1 MLTQHEVRM
10 QLDTIAT
17 EVLQSPGI
25 YYELYSRIF
34 SQRVQQWMHSVAAGD
49 AKLIQRVAE
58 CDPDYLSDLE
68 IAAPLHS
75 KPSALFNPAWDMD
88 Y

>member
-1 MLTQHEVRM
+1 M

-34 SQRVQQWMHSVAAGD
+34 SQRVQQWMHSVAASD
-49 AKLIQRVAE
+49 ARLIQRVAE
-58 CDPDYLSDLE
+58 CDPDYLSDME
-68 IAAPLHS
+68 VAPEVEMLASLHA
-75 KPSALFNPAWDMD
+75 KPNLLFNPAWDMD